1 MKKIL
6 IFGLGVSGCGVR
18 EFCKQRRIEYSIYDD
33 NPTKCEGDTDDL
45 SVFDLAVISPG
56 IVLSHPFYL
65 ALKESGLE
73 VISDIEL
80 FKRFAP
86 PSLKIIGITGSN
98 GKSTTASLV
107 YHVLKTVGKNVFLAG
122 NIGQTPLVK
131 ECFEAEYCI
140 LEVSSFQLE
149 SINFMFDAGAVL
161 NISSNHNKEHG
172 GIENYIKAKMRILRG
187 DGFRIAPDGFSV
199 REILPKGYSSV
210 NQKFYINGKLV
221 ANLPIFTNLNGE
233 HNLKNIVVA
242 LAICIDF
249 VGISFNDAINSILT
263 FKGLP
268 HRIEFV
274 KEVEGVKFVNDSK
287 STSVDATLSAIN
299 TFSGYNIFLIAG
311 GRAKEE
317 GIEAILE
324 KPEFKNI
331 KEVFLIGEASGRFA
345 KSIIEHNKKFANA
358 GVKYAIAGT
367 LERAVML
374 AFKSAI
380 KVKKGVVLLSPIASS
395 LDQFKNFE
403 ERGEWFKK
411 YVNNL

>member
-1 MKKIL
+1 MKQIL

-18 EFCKQRRIEYSIYDD
+18 EFCKQKGINYAIYDD
-33 NPTKCEGDTDDL
+33 NPTKCEGDISDL

-56 IVLSHPFYL
+56 VVLSHPFYL
-65 ALKESGLE
+65 TLKQSGLE
-73 VISDIEL
+73 VISDIDL

-98 GKSTTASLV
+98 GKSTTVSLV
-107 YHVLKTVGKNVFLAG
+107 YHILKSLGKNVFLAG

-149 SINFMFDAGAVL
+149 STNFIFDAGVVL
-161 NISSNHNKEHG
+161 NISSNHNKEHSG
-172 GIENYIKAKMRILRG
+172 MENYIKAKMKILRG
-187 DGFRIAPDGFSV
+187 NGFRISPNDFSV
-199 REILPKGYSSV
+199 SEVLLNGYSIV
-210 NQKFYINGKLV
+210 NQKFYVNGKFM
-221 ANLPIFTNLNGE
+221 AELPIFENLKGE

-242 LAICIDF
+242 LAICTDF
-249 VGISFNDAINSILT
+249 VCLSIEDVINGILK

-268 HRIEFV
+268 HRIEFI
-274 KEVEGVKFVNDSK
+274 KEVEGVTFINDSK
-287 STSVDATLSAIN
+287 STSVDATLSAIKA
-299 TFSGYNIFLIAG
+299 FAGCNIFLIVG

-324 KPEFKNI
+324 KSEFQNV
-331 KEVFLIGEASGRFA
+331 KEVFLVGEASGRFA
-345 KSIIEHNKKFANA
+345 KSVLEHNKKFANA

-367 LERAVML
+367 LEKAVML
-374 AFKSAI
+374 AFKAAKKSN
-380 KVKKGVVLLSPIASS
+380 KGVVLLSPIASS

-403 ERGEWFKK
+403 ERGECFKK